1 MWTRDNGRG
10 EKNKKQNTERILA
23 RVFLSYFHYRKP
35 VKTSASSSHFILLN
49 FLKKPKIKMDT

>member
-10 EKNKKQNTERILA
+10 EKNTERILA